1 MGKNHTEVI
10 CSFPWGA
17 PRGSQCLPAAAPL
30 QLGGLWKSASPHA
43 AGASGTKG
51 AAAAGALLGQLHGHL
66 SAAPLVWADKLSW
79 RGLFVLIYGWGD
91 EWKFMGLFILIKSRS
106 RLRRNRFS
114 EKGTSK
120 GKCVVRMFMGSSICK
135 AEVCSS
141 FMFVLLLTLFI
152 GHFKNPQELPQIWN
166 NICPNYSTALELMG
180 YGRDSRVKGPAPWLA
195 YSSLALSHT
204 ALGTQNKQTWSIYS
218 VNPACL
224 GELKHGESSCEVRL
238 FRNTR
243 KELQQKL
250 TALDWHPQLRSWLS
264 KILAI
269 LQRDLL

>member
-1 MGKNHTEVI
+1 M
-10 CSFPWGA
+10 
-17 PRGSQCLPAAAPL
+17 
-30 QLGGLWKSASPHA
+30 
-43 AGASGTKG
+43 
-51 AAAAGALLGQLHGHL
+51 LGQLRGRP
-66 SAAPLVWADKLSW
+66 SAALLVRADKLSQ
-79 RGLFVLIYGWGD
+79 RGPFVLIYGRGD

-141 FMFVLLLTLFI
+141 FMFVLLLTLFR

-180 YGRDSRVKGPAPWLA
+180 YGRDSRVKGPAPWLP
-195 YSSLALSHT
+195 YSSPALSHT
-204 ALGTQNKQTWSIYS
+204 ALGAQNKQAWSIYS
-218 VNPACL
+218 VSSACL

-243 KELQQKL
+243 KELQKL
-250 TALDWHPQLRSWLS
+250 TALDWHPQLCSWPS